1 MSEVALFSF
10 LSPNFATTTHYSDA
24 GKQPAAAQTPSQPL
38 WQRVRHLWQQ
48 PQAIP
53 QSLSQSIQPLA
64 NRLLPH
70 EQQLNIDDALKQNQQ
85 ALKDMVNPLS
95 PFSLLA
101 PDAVILSS
109 LVNIVTVNTAVLRQQ
124 QATIKQQQQA
134 LTKLYQQVVDG
145 QVSHQDSKTLQP
157 PPLTHVGKQITVYV

>member
-1 MSEVALFSF
+1 MSEVAFFSF
-10 LSPNFATTTHYSDA
+10 LSPNFTTSTHYADA
-24 GKQPAAAQTPSQPL
+24 GKQPAVPATPKQPL
-38 WQRVRHLWQQ
+38 WQQVSHLWQQ
-48 PQAIP
+48 PQALP

-101 PDAVILSS
+101 PDAVILSG

-134 LTKLYQQVVDG
+134 LTKLYQQIMDG
-145 QVSHQDSKTLQP
+145 QAKLQDNPALQAP
-157 PPLTHVGKQITVYV
+157 PTHVGKQITVYV